1 MSRERRL
8 VELLIESSYEGIA
21 AFDRELRYTL
31 WNPEMERI
39 TGIPHTEAIGRTVL
53 EVLPQLRPEVYD
65 RIVNALAGEVVRLDD
80 YSYQVAST
88 GRSGVCEA
96 ILSPIV
102 EDGEVVGV
110 VSSVR
115 DITERRRL
123 EDQLRHAQRMETV
136 GQLAGGIAHDFNNLL
151 TVIRG
156 FAELLTQR
164 LETDAVGLRS
174 AVEITKATEQAV
186 GLVRQLLAFAR
197 RELVQPREVDL
208 NELLLGIED
217 MLQRVVGASVQLAIR
232 AEGGPA
238 WIRAD
243 QGEIEQILLNLA
255 VNARDAM
262 PRGGSLVIE
271 TSSTDRE
278 VSVSIS
284 DSGVGMDEPTLA
296 RAFEP
301 FFTTKPPGVG
311 TGLGLA
317 AVYGTVERSGGRITL
332 ESQPGKGTTALL
344 SLPRVEAP
352 GAAEAA
358 SPASSPKARGATIL
372 LVEDAPSVRTVT
384 RAILEEA
391 GYGVLEAAD
400 GAAALDL
407 VGKTAGRI
415 DLVLSDVVM
424 PGLSGREL
432 ADRLAD
438 ARPDTR
444 VVLMSGYTEPAG
456 TGEPSLLLKP
466 FTTEALLSRLDE
478 ELGSG
483 PLTCVVADD
492 HPAVRVAVSGS
503 LEARGITVVGEAHDG
518 REALAQIAALQPSIA
533 VVDAR
538 MPELDGIDLARRVAD
553 VSPTTGVVVYSGYAE
568 RALAERALVAGA
580 RGFVLKAAPLTDL
593 VDAVER
599 VAAGET
605 YVDPQLATRQPDP
618 GRPRLTQ
625 REEEVLRLAAD
636 GMTNQEI
643 AARLSISTET
653 VQTHVRK
660 AMTKLESESRTQ
672 AVAKALRLS
681 LIA

>member
-8 VELLIESSYEGIA
+8 VELLIESSYDGIA
-21 AFDRELRYTL
+21 AFDRDLRYTL

-39 TGIPHTEAIGRTVL
+39 TGIPRTEAIGRTVL
-53 EVLPQLRPEVYD
+53 EVLPQLAPEVSE
-65 RIVNALAGEVVRLDD
+65 RIEQALAGEVVHLDD
-80 YSYQVAST
+80 YSYRVAST

-102 EDGEVVGV
+102 EEGEVVGV
-110 VSSVR
+110 VSSVC
-115 DITERRRL
+115 DITERKRL
-123 EDQLRHAQRMETV
+123 ENQLRHAQRMETV

-164 LETDAVGLRS
+164 LETDAVGFRS
-174 AVEITKATEQAV
+174 AVEITRATEQAA

-197 RELVQPREVDL
+197 RELVEPREVDL
-208 NELLLGIED
+208 NELLPGIED
-217 MLQRVVGASVQLAIR
+217 VLQRVVGAAVQLEIR
-232 AEGGPA
+232 ADAGRA

-243 QGEIEQILLNLA
+243 QGELEQILLNLA

-278 VSVSIS
+278 VCVSIS
-284 DSGVGMDEPTLA
+284 DSGVGMDEATLA

-317 AVYGTVERSGGRITL
+317 AVYGIVERSGGRITL
-332 ESQPGKGTTALL
+332 ESQPGKGTTALV

-352 GAAEAA
+352 GPTEAA
-358 SPASSPKARGATIL
+358 SPASSPKATGATIL

-407 VGKTAGRI
+407 VRKTAGRI

-432 ADRLAD
+432 AARLAE

-456 TGEPSLLLKP
+456 TGEPSLLVKP
-466 FTTEALLSRLDE
+466 FTTAALLSRLDE
-478 ELGSG
+478 ELG
-483 PLTCVVADD
+483 C
-492 HPAVRVAVSGS
+492 
-503 LEARGITVVGEAHDG
+503 
-518 REALAQIAALQPSIA
+518 
-533 VVDAR
+533 
-538 MPELDGIDLARRVAD
+538 
-553 VSPTTGVVVYSGYAE
+553 
-568 RALAERALVAGA
+568 
-580 RGFVLKAAPLTDL
+580 
-593 VDAVER
+593 
-599 VAAGET
+599 
-605 YVDPQLATRQPDP
+605 DP
-618 GRPRLTQ
+618 GRR
-625 REEEVLRLAAD
+625 
-636 GMTNQEI
+636 
-643 AARLSISTET
+643 
-653 VQTHVRK
+653 
-660 AMTKLESESRTQ
+660 
-672 AVAKALRLS
+672 
-681 LIA
+681 